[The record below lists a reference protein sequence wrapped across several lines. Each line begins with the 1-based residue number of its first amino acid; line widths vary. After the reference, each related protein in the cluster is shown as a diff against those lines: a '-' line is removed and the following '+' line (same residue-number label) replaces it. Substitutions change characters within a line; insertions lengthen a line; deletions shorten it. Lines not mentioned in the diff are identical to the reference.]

1 MCLEAEFLQQRG
13 DREQWAV
20 VLISRTE
27 VERQDRGQR

>member
-1 MCLEAEFLQQRG
+1 MCVEAVFPQQRG

-20 VLISRTE
+20 ALISRTE